1 MLKWRLL
8 LGTIFIAAVT
18 GLCWLDL
25 NGSRPGAW
33 LLPLALFIAVLASGE
48 LLWLFSARQ
57 LHPLAGAI
65 YVGNLAIVLMAS
77 LPTLFGWSA
86 DWGPWGWPAVALAAS
101 VIFTLAGEMRCYT
114 GPGAVS
120 ERLGLAV
127 FSLCYVGLLM
137 AFVVQIRFLG
147 PNASWGLPA
156 LASLLIVVKMC
167 DIGAYTV
174 GRLIGRHKMAP
185 VLSPGK
191 TIEGAVGGIIFACV
205 ASWAV
210 FYWLR
215 TTGRMTEFESG
226 SALGWLI
233 FGLSVGIAGMV
244 GDLAESLLK
253 RDVGRKDSSP
263 WMPGFGGVLDLLD
276 SILVA
281 APVAY
286 VCWSCRLVFM

>member
-1 MLKWRLL
+1 MLRWRLL
-8 LGTIFIAAVT
+8 LGTIFIAAVA
-18 GLCWLDL
+18 GLCWLDV

-33 LLPLALFIAVLASGE
+33 LLPLALLITVLASGE
-48 LLWLFSARQ
+48 LLWMFSARQ
-57 LHPLAGAI
+57 LHPLACVI

-77 LPTLFGWSA
+77 LPTLFGWHA
-86 DWGPWGWPAVALAAS
+86 AWGPWGCPVVALAAS
-101 VIFTLAGEMRCYT
+101 VIIALIGEMRRYT

-127 FSLCYVGLLM
+127 FSLCYVGVLM

-147 PNASWGLPA
+147 PNGSWGLPA
-156 LASLLIVVKMC
+156 LASMLIVVKMC

-191 TIEGAVGGIIFACV
+191 TIEGAIGGIVFACG

-210 FYWLR
+210 FHWLKS
-215 TTGRMTEFESG
+215 TGGMTEFKTAS
-226 SALGWLI
+226 SLGWLI
-233 FGLSVGIAGMV
+233 FGLAVGIAGMV

-253 RDVGRKDSSP
+253 RDLGRKDSSP

-286 VCWSCRLVFM
+286 VCWSCRWVFL